1 MSKEEMVEDNRVR
14 KLSQEAL
21 TAWAEYDPPE
31 FKHAST
37 AIRDAFFAGWFSAL
51 RTHAASMRKGE

>member
-1 MSKEEMVEDNRVR
+1 MVEDNRVR